1 MHPLNLKPQAAMREG
16 GTDALLPRWPF
27 DLFVPGRKTR
37 MTFTWLTCLFL
48 FRSTAEPSTLILL
61 SRWVPTETKVE
72 SGTSQSKR
80 GTAVHLTVENTN
92 QVATRNRRARCQG
105 AGCRVQGSG
114 FRVQGPGCRVQ
125 GSGFRVQERGTDA
138 LHPRGSFD
146 IFLFHARPFVPSI
159 KSHFWK
165 ISSTFDDKCP
175 RNGSKNGLR
184 APRTGMGCPHIGS
197 SVVTLLLY
205 SRHRSHNVLEP

>member
-114 FRVQGPGCRVQ
+114 FRVQGSGFRVQ
-125 GSGFRVQERGTDA
+125 GSG
-138 LHPRGSFD
+138 
-146 IFLFHARPFVPSI
+146 ARN
-159 KSHFWK
+159 
-165 ISSTFDDKCP
+165 
-175 RNGSKNGLR
+175 RR
-184 APRTGMGCPHIGS
+184 APSARVVRHLPLPRKALRTLNQKS
-197 SVVTLLLY
+197 F
-205 SRHRSHNVLEP
+205 LEDFVNF